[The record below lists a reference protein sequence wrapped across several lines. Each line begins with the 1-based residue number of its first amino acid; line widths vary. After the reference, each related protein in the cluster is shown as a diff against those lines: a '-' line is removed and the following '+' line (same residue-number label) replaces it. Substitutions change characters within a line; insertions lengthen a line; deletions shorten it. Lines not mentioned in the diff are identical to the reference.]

1 MYSIAER
8 QRKKKKRIK
17 YQAPALSGMSSNSTI
32 STAEI
37 RSVVERLKSQ
47 CYRDSTRK
55 TYYGIWHLFGHFFVR
70 LDDKLTTWEDRIV
83 LFSGFLIS
91 NQLKSATV
99 KTYISAIRSVLAEDG
114 HFVQKDSY
122 LLTSLTKACQLQND
136 VVINRFPIHKGLLH
150 LILNETEKLF
160 NQQPYLE
167 ILYKALFISAYYG
180 LLRAGEV
187 TQGPHV
193 ILANNVHIGL
203 NKDKI
208 LFILRTSKT
217 HTAGSKPQMIKF
229 NRIKAVAK
237 PLNSPSA

>member
-1 MYSIAER
+1 M
-8 QRKKKKRIK
+8 
-17 YQAPALSGMSSNSTI
+17 
-32 STAEI
+32 
-37 RSVVERLKSQ
+37 
-47 CYRDSTRK
+47 
-55 TYYGIWHLFGHFFVR
+55 
-70 LDDKLTTWEDRIV
+70 
-83 LFSGFLIS
+83 
-91 NQLKSATV
+91 
-99 KTYISAIRSVLAEDG
+99 IRSVLAEDG
-114 HFVQKDSY
+114 RFVQKDSY

-136 VVINRFPIHKGLLH
+136 VVINRFPIHKDLLY

-193 ILANNVHIGL
+193 VLANNVHIGL

-217 HTAGSKPQMIKF
+217 HTADSKPQMIKF

-237 PLNSPSA
+237 PLNSPSASHSTKFHYQTKHCPFDTLKKYITARPPAISDVEQFFIFRDRSPVKAEQMRSTLRKLLVKANLQAHLYNLHSFRIGHCGDLLKLGVSV